1 MMEHLLHYYTPTLW
15 NVMPKKFKYHRL
27 ENKLISAPDYVLY
40 FITMMFFFCFLED
53 SGNSIYVFMLEA
65 DTVKELSSA

>member
-1 MMEHLLHYYTPTLW
+1 
-15 NVMPKKFKYHRL
+15 MPKKFKYHRL

-40 FITMMFFFCFLED
+40 FSTMMFFLFLED